1 MVWTT
6 GCDETARSSSLSPLD
21 PLTPDEISRSA
32 SAVREHVK
40 KDDVR
45 FVAISLK
52 EPHPAAAAAN
62 EDGGTTQRLVEVII
76 LDPESGRA
84 AELVVDG
91 ETGNVVRVRELPPGT
106 QPMFSPDDC
115 FLAEEICKSSPE
127 VRTALKERYGLV
139 DMDCIAAD
147 PWSVHLANE
156 DDKSLVTDPN
166 TGMPRRLVQTFLY
179 ARMAGRG
186 MEDNQYAHPID
197 IVPVIDL
204 NSGTVVQIDGMDR
217 MPPPNI
223 PQASVNY
230 HRDLIKSNSYLFTEW
245 RHDRLRELNVVQ
257 PDGPSFAVSDNNLV
271 KWQGWT
277 LRLGFNYREGLV
289 LHQVRYNGRPILN
302 RASLV
307 EMAVPYA
314 DPNHPYTRKCAFDV
328 GDYGLGYCAN
338 SLELGCDC
346 LGHIH
351 YFDVCMANAAGEP
364 VMKKKAICM
373 HEEDNG
379 LLWKHVEYRNGHNES
394 RRSRELVISSIAT
407 VVNYEY
413 LFYWR
418 LKLDG
423 TIEFEIG
430 LSGEL
435 STNLPSCNEDPTSP
449 GHGVIVAPGVNAQI
463 HQHMFCARLDMAV
476 DGTRNTVSEIDVV
489 AEDSPLGNVFRC
501 SETVLK
507 TEKGAVRTCDSTKAR
522 CWKIA
527 NAEGK
532 VNPISGKPTAYKLLP
547 FTKGPAMPTL
557 LTGSKCTVSKK
568 GQFATANLWVTPFD
582 EGERYPAGEYTPQQV
597 EPDGLPRWI
606 EGDRNVEKENIV
618 LWHGEFIDVLALL

>member
-6 GCDETARSSSLSPLD
+6 GCRNETARRSSSLSPLD

-32 SAVREHVK
+32 SAVRERVGR
-40 KDDVR
+40 DDVR

-52 EPHPAAAAAN
+52 EPPHPAFAN
-62 EDGGTTQRLVEVII
+62 GDGAETTTQRLVEVVI
-76 LDPESGRA
+76 LDHMSGLA
-84 AELVVDG
+84 SELVVHGDD
-91 ETGNVVRVRELPPGT
+91 VVRVRELPPGT

-115 FLAEEICKSSPE
+115 FLAERICKSSVE
-127 VRTALKERYGLV
+127 VRNALRERYGLV
-139 DMDCIAAD
+139 DMDRIAAD
-147 PWSVHLANE
+147 PWSVHLASE
-156 DDKSLVTDPN
+156 DDVMSLVTDPN

-179 ARMAGRG
+179 ARMAGEG

-204 NSGTVVQIDGMDR
+204 NTRTVVQIDGMDR
-217 MPPPNI
+217 LPPPNI
-223 PQASVNY
+223 PRASVNY

-245 RHDRLRELNVVQ
+245 RRDRLRELNVVQ
-257 PDGPSFAVSDNNLV
+257 PDGPSFEVSDNNLV

-277 LRLGFNYREGLV
+277 LRVGFNYREGLV
-289 LHQVRYNGRPILN
+289 LHDVRYDDRSILN

-373 HEEDNG
+373 HEEDGG

-394 RRSRELVISSIAT
+394 RRSRVLVISSIAT

-418 LKLDG
+418 LRLDG

-435 STNLPSCNEDPTSP
+435 STNLPSRDEDPTSP
-449 GHGVIVAPGVNAQI
+449 GHGVVVAPGVNAQI
-463 HQHMFCARLDMAV
+463 HQHMFCARLDVAV

-507 TEKGAVRTCDSTKAR
+507 SEKGAVRTCDSTKAR

-557 LTGSKCTVSKK
+557 LTGNKCTVSKK

-597 EPDGLPRWI
+597 VPDGLPRWI

-618 LWHGEFIDVLALL
+618 LWHGEFV